1 MLCPSVTDAKTPW
14 SSFPMQVPTS
24 PNSSVNS
31 GHLLMLICITALFSH
46 KLRPCVVVLFIWQL
60 RGFICEQRPNI
71 LSCAL
76 FWCASRT
83 CTCLLFFLFF
93 CFFSK
98 KWNIELRSVRVSC
111 CSPAGDFESEVNEY
125 LTDTHEAVSYSEA
138 EQTRL
143 WSAETWCSTLQNIST
158 PKSSRCLLRR
168 GPPPVGSLSVCALN
182 FLM

>member
-1 MLCPSVTDAKTPW
+1 MLCPSVSNAKTPW
-14 SSFPMQVPTS
+14 SSFPKQVPTS
-24 PNSSVNS
+24 PHSSVNF
-31 GHLLMLICITALFSH
+31 GHLLMFICITALFSQSSG
-46 KLRPCVVVLFIWQL
+46 PAWLFY
-60 RGFICEQRPNI
+60 
-71 LSCAL
+71 LSDSSEAL
-76 FWCASRT
+76 FVSNGLTSSHALCFGAPPGPAPV
-83 CTCLLFFLFF
+83 CFFF
-93 CFFSK
+93 FFSK

-138 EQTRL
+138 EQARL
-143 WSAETWCSTLQNIST
+143 WSAETWCSALQNIST